1 MGDGRSFG
9 QALRALDKF
18 IAEHD
23 RLLTAVPD
31 PDSPV
36 RRAYERI
43 IAGGPHV
50 GLAPGN

>member
-9 QALRALDKF
+9 QAVRALDKF
-18 IAEHD
+18 IAEQN
-23 RLLTAVPD
+23 RRQTQVPD

-43 IAGGPHV
+43 IAGSAHAR
-50 GLAPGN
+50 LATS